1 MLWWRNSIRF
11 CTNGVLWDRRFAP
24 WCHLVEHRWDDS
36 KGSVLELRGIDQHGI
51 DLLLKVPVTADQRAA
66 VEGVLKEAAAG
77 LRATTEA
84 SFTELGRIPLSAAVK
99 HRHFWRYLA
108 AILLRIVLI
117 IAAIIFVSNVG
128 MREFNDTFFP
138 AVILGMVISWLR
150 WRWIGKPAGA
160 PLVRLVGRRS
170 WTGIIGLVAIAAAC
184 YFAAASYQ
192 GMSIWPIYLAG
203 IGFWWAALSGAMFLS
218 VGQFDLRENGVVL
231 QGVFFWP
238 WENVRVTRWDRERTG
253 RLVLARRWRRLI
265 AKVPPEKREAVDAVL
280 REKLSAAT

>member
-1 MLWWRNSIRF
+1 
-11 CTNGVLWDRRFAP
+11 
-24 WCHLVEHRWDDS
+24 
-36 KGSVLELRGIDQHGI
+36 
-51 DLLLKVPVTADQRAA
+51 
-66 VEGVLKEAAAG
+66 
-77 LRATTEA
+77 
-84 SFTELGRIPLSAAVK
+84 
-99 HRHFWRYLA
+99 
-108 AILLRIVLI
+108 
-117 IAAIIFVSNVG
+117 
-128 MREFNDTFFP
+128 
-138 AVILGMVISWLR
+138 
-150 WRWIGKPAGA
+150 
-160 PLVRLVGRRS
+160 VRLVGRRS